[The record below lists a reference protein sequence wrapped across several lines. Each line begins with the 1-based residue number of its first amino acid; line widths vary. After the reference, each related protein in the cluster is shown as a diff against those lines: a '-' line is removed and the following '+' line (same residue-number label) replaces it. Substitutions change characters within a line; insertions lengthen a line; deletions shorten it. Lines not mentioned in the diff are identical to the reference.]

1 MACWHSSCRL
11 WIAAMI
17 VCGLVT
23 GCHTPCKTRG
33 NDLLHPHAPIRPVAG
48 QPNESARV
56 VMPNYVIE
64 PPDVLMIDAIR
75 AVPLPPYRI
84 EPLDA
89 LAILVTETLP
99 QQPIAGLY
107 TVEPEGTINLGFT
120 YGSVQVADKT
130 IEEAK
135 VAIENHLKP
144 ILRPGYQVTVSPGET
159 RGRQQIAGPHL
170 VRQDGKV
177 SLGTYGAVPVAGLT
191 IEQAK
196 AAIELH
202 LSQFLLR
209 PEVSVD
215 VAGFNSKVYYVIT
228 DGAGFGEGVY
238 RQPITGN
245 ETVLDAVSSIN
256 GLPSVASK
264 KRIWVARPTPGRPG
278 CDQVLPVDWIA
289 ITKCGKTDTNY
300 QVFPG
305 DRIYVEAK
313 PVLTFDNYLAMFLA
327 PVERV
332 MGVYLLGQS
341 IGNGGN
347 NQGGGF

>member
-1 MACWHSSCRL
+1 MVCWHSSNRL
-11 WIAAMI
+11 WISAML
-17 VCGLVT
+17 VCGLAM
-23 GCHTPCKTRG
+23 GCHTPCKTHP
-33 NDLLHPHAPIRPVAG
+33 HPHATIHPIAN
-48 QPNESARV
+48 QPNESTRV

-64 PPDVLMIDAIR
+64 PPDVLMIDAVR

-120 YGSVQVADKT
+120 YGSVQVVDKT

-135 VAIENHLKP
+135 AAIEAHLKA
-144 ILRPGYQVTVSPGET
+144 ILRPGYQVTISPGET
-159 RGRQQIAGPHL
+159 RGRQQISGPHL

-191 IEQAK
+191 LEQAK
-196 AAIELH
+196 VAIELH
-202 LSQFLLR
+202 LSQYLLR
-209 PEVSVD
+209 PEVAVD

-245 ETVLDAVSSIN
+245 ETVLDAVGSIN

-289 ITKCGKTDTNY
+289 ITKCGKTETNY

-313 PVLTFDNYLAMFLA
+313 PAITFDNYLAMILA

-341 IGNGGN
+341 IGNGN
-347 NQGGGF
+347 NNNNNGGF